1 MKNLKIANTVKLLAK
16 LDKAVNKNDKNSV
29 GAITFFLP
37 LVSPRKPHKCEL
49 TIIPINNTVLKI
61 FFCVVV
67 RSKSHATGSTNPIP
81 SVSIIPADKMI
92 PEIPITK

>member
-1 MKNLKIANTVKLLAK
+1 MAKTVKLFAK
-16 LDKAVNKNDKNSV
+16 LDKAVKKNDRNSV

-37 LVSPRKPHKCEL
+37 LVSPKNPHKCEL

-67 RSKSHATGSTNPIP
+67 RFKSHATGRTNPIP
-81 SVSIIPADKMI
+81 SVSITPADKII
-92 PEIPITK
+92 PETPITK